1 MQKDRPKW
9 DKVNLPRA
17 MVELV
22 EKYLEMD
29 IASQRGLKNR
39 SDVAIEGVKLV
50 LERDGVY
57 GRRSRLEHLNMY
69 DEYTELTNELGG
81 DNIAG
86 GKLKEGGTEHWE
98 SPNTGAT
105 NESGFTGLSAGWRE
119 ASAGGY
125 PTMGWDSYFWS
136 SSEYNSYTAR
146 GRELVYNGSSVYRTT
161 PSKQEGFSVR
171 CLKD

>member
-69 DEYTELTNELGG
+69 D
-81 DNIAG
+81 DHVKVID
-86 GKLKEGGTEHWE
+86 
-98 SPNTGAT
+98 
-105 NESGFTGLSAGWRE
+105 NESSRIA
-119 ASAGGY
+119 
-125 PTMGWDSYFWS
+125 
-136 SSEYNSYTAR
+136 
-146 GRELVYNGSSVYRTT
+146 SVYFKETDVFCDLCET
-161 PSKQEGFSVR
+161 NI
-171 CLKD
+171 CLHTDFAYSIPKVLEALKRRGHTIQQNYHKV